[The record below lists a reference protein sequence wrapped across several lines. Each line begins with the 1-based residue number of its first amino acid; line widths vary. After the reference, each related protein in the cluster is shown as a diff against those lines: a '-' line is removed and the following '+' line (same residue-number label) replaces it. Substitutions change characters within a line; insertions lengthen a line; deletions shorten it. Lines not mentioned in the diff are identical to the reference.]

1 VSGGVFGLAGYRFA
15 ATWRARFPA
24 YLTLVLL
31 IGAVGGLA
39 MGAVAGARRTQ
50 SSYPTL
56 LASTNPGD
64 IGLGTA
70 LLNPLVGNGSGYNP
84 RILHQ
89 LARLPHVEHVASEV
103 GVDMEPLAAS
113 GAPRSGGDFL
123 PVSAGNA
130 AGSVGGEFFSA
141 DRLVITAG
149 RLPDVDKADE
159 FMTLAA
165 TAKFYGWHLGEVI
178 AMGIYT
184 NQQTESPAFGTAR
197 VRPLRTVDMKLVGI
211 GLQAT
216 SIVED
221 DVDFSSELAVLTPA
235 LTRSVLSC
243 CVNFTLTE
251 LKVEDPAANLESV
264 EADLSKFS
272 NVTKNAIPLTYGAV
286 ARNSLGKTER
296 AVKPLSLAL
305 GAFGAIAM
313 LAALLIAGQFI
324 GRQLRLRAE
333 EADALRA
340 LGASPAMLAADGLL
354 GLLGG
359 IVVGAVLAVL
369 VAIALS
375 PLAPFGPVRPVYPAR
390 GIAFDWT
397 VLGLGAAILLVAL
410 GGIAAW
416 LAYRGAPHRTA
427 ERARLRGPRPSVVGP
442 TTKALGLPAPAATG
456 VRFALEAGSGRSSV
470 PVRSAI
476 LGAALA
482 LIVVVTTLTFGAS
495 LDTLVSTPRLYG
507 WNWNYMLLGGGGS
520 GDIPLHKATQLL
532 DADPDIAHWSTAY
545 FAPQA
550 IDGQAV
556 PAIGMTPDA
565 TVQPPVLKGH
575 GLEGPGQVVLGA
587 VTLSQLHKRIGQT
600 VSLDEQDGRTAPL
613 RIVGTATMPT
623 IADAGATHLEMGQ
636 GAVFSASLLPVA
648 LKNPFDDP
656 LPGPEG
662 IFVQLR
668 PAVNGAAAEA
678 RLAQIAKPLSNTANF
693 GVFPTGALRPAEI
706 VDYRS
711 MGTTP
716 AILGASLGAGA
727 VVALGLTLLASVRRR
742 RRDLALLK
750 TLGFTRRQL
759 GVTVAVQS
767 TVAVAVG
774 TVIGLPLGIVVGRLL
789 WELFATG
796 INAVD
801 QPTVPVVSIVF
812 VAMGGLLLAN
822 VVAAVPG
829 RIAARTPT
837 ALLLRAE

>member
-1 VSGGVFGLAGYRFA
+1 MSGGVFGLAGYRFA

-70 LLNPLVGNGSGYNP
+70 ILNPLVGNGSGYNP

-178 AMGIYT
+178 PMGIYT

-235 LTRSVLSC
+235 LDAIGALVLRQLHADRAQGRGSGGQLGECRGRPVEILERHQTRSRSPTVPS
-243 CVNFTLTE
+243 T
-251 LKVEDPAANLESV
+251 
-264 EADLSKFS
+264 
-272 NVTKNAIPLTYGAV
+272 
-286 ARNSLGKTER
+286 RNSLGKAER

-397 VLGLGAAILLVAL
+397 VLGLGVAILLVAL

-442 TTKALGLPAPAATG
+442 TTTALGLPAPAATG